1 MNKAILWAVGLVAG
15 LGMSATPASATL
27 VRITFDG
34 TNGVSSSL
42 WDGTNGTPTQET
54 FGGSNTGADAQH
66 RAYLTLPRE
75 NDGYPV
81 ALYRANL
88 PADFAGAIVNSAT
101 FTTRDANFNGGGPTT
116 NVELRRVSVPG
127 ASVTWDP
134 GTGTRGTRF
143 SPPHNGAQMFWS
155 DFDVAGN
162 NGIDWAG
169 NPAAGPW
176 NGGST
181 TDFRTTALSNLIDAE
196 TLDGNGLAA
205 TWDLTLLAQNW
216 ANGTWENDGFAL
228 STLNATGNT
237 GGYQLDTSG
246 GDTRGLFIDYT
257 PVPEPASLSLLALG
271 GLAVLR
277 RRSR

>member
-1 MNKAILWAVGLVAG
+1 MNKTILWAVGLVAG

-88 PADFAGAIVNSAT
+88 PADFAGAIVSSAT

>member
-1 MNKAILWAVGLVAG
+1 MNKTILWAVGLVAG

-101 FTTRDANFNGGGPTT
+101 LTVRDANFNGGSTT
-116 NVELRRVSVPG
+116 NVELRRVTVPG
-127 ASVTWDP
+127 AGVTWDP
-134 GTGTRGTRF
+134 GTGT
-143 SPPHNGAQMFWS
+143 
-155 DFDVAGN
+155 
-162 NGIDWAG
+162 
-169 NPAAGPW
+169 
-176 NGGST
+176 
-181 TDFRTTALSNLIDAE
+181 
-196 TLDGNGLAA
+196 
-205 TWDLTLLAQNW
+205 
-216 ANGTWENDGFAL
+216 
-228 STLNATGNT
+228 
-237 GGYQLDTSG
+237 
-246 GDTRGLFIDYT
+246 
-257 PVPEPASLSLLALG
+257 
-271 GLAVLR
+271 
-277 RRSR
+277 